1 MEQNI
6 EKAEAEVAA
15 IQEQLEDPAIMSDAE
30 RLGKLYAQLTE
41 AEGKVRRLYQR
52 WGELEALH
60 EQLSKEDETPPA

>member
-1 MEQNI
+1 
-6 EKAEAEVAA
+6 
-15 IQEQLEDPAIMSDAE
+15 MSDAE

-41 AEGKVRRLYQR
+41 AEGNVRRIYQR